1 MSLIV
6 AKKEGGNIYIVSDTK
21 LTNPENL
28 NRVEMVAPEE
38 FSAIK
43 IIIINPHISIAFAGE
58 ISYAKDAIA
67 FCRNCNPD
75 TGAFGDPTVLKKFG
89 DVPDDLSTL

>member
-1 MSLIV
+1 MAREIC
-6 AKKEGGNIYIVSDTK
+6 N
-21 LTNPENL
+21 
-28 NRVEMVAPEE
+28 
-38 FSAIK
+38 
-43 IIIINPHISIAFAGE
+43 AG
-58 ISYAKDAIA
+58 AIA